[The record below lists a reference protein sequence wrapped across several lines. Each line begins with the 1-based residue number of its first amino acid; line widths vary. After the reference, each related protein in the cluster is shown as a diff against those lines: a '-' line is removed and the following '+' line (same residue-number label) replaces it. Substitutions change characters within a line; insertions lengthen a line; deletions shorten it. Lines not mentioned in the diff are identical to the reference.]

1 MFKIFAYQVESVF
14 SEKLHAVV
22 TRGTENTRMKDFY
35 DLYKLCQPDIMDLG
49 KLKEALAGTF
59 KKRETSLP
67 TRIEWSSSGMEKIQS
82 HWGTVFAKR
91 RNRRSSEIHRVN
103 PSSLEPK
110 T

>member
-1 MFKIFAYQVESVF
+1 
-14 SEKLHAVV
+14 
-22 TRGTENTRMKDFY
+22 
-35 DLYKLCQPDIMDLG
+35 MDLG

-82 HWGTVFAKR
+82 HWGRYLRKEE
-91 RNRRSSEIHRVN
+91 NRRSSEIHRVN